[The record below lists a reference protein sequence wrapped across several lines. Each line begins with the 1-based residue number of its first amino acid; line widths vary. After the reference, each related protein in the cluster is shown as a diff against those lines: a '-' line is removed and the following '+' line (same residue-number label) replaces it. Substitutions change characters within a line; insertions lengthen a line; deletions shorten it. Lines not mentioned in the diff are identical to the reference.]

1 MAAIARL
8 SLFALDGPD
17 HHALAQFYAAITGW
31 TLNEED
37 AEDGGDWITLEN
49 DGGAT
54 LAFQRVDNFEP
65 PTWPSGG
72 HPQQAH
78 LDFDV
83 VDLDIGEQQVLAL
96 GARKAEFQPGK
107 TFRVFLDPVGH
118 PFCLVLIR

>member
-8 SLFALDGPD
+8 SLFALDCPD
-17 HHALAQFYAAITGW
+17 PHVLARFYSAITGW
-31 TLNEED
+31 RVEDEDLDEGGGWVTL
-37 AEDGGDWITLEN
+37 AN
-49 DGGAT
+49 DEGAT
-54 LAFQRVDNFEP
+54 LAFQRVDTFEP

-78 LDFDV
+78 VDFDV

>member
-8 SLFALDGPD
+8 SLFALDCPD
-17 HHALAQFYAAITGW
+17 HRALAQFYAAITGW
-31 TLNEED
+31 TPE
-37 AEDGGDWITLEN
+37 AEDLEEGGDWITLVN
-49 DGGAT
+49 DVGAT

-96 GARKAEFQPGK
+96 GARKAEFQPGE
-107 TFRVFLDPVGH
+107 TFRVYLDPAGH

>member
-8 SLFALDGPD
+8 SLFALDCPD
-17 HHALAQFYAAITGW
+17 PHALARFYAGITGW
-31 TLNEED
+31 RVENDDPEEVGEWVTL
-37 AEDGGDWITLEN
+37 AS

-65 PTWPSGG
+65 PTWPTGG

-78 LDFDV
+78 PDFDV
-83 VDLDIGEQQVLAL
+83 IDLDIGEQQVLAL
-96 GARKAEFQPGK
+96 GARKAEFQPGS

>member
-1 MAAIARL
+1 MT
-8 SLFALDGPD
+8 
-17 HHALAQFYAAITGW
+17 AITGW
-31 TLNEED
+31 TLEAED
-37 AEDGGDWITLEN
+37 VVDGGDWITLVN

-65 PTWPSGG
+65 PSWPSGG

-83 VDLDIGEQQVLAL
+83 LDLDIGEQQVLAL
-96 GARKAEFQPGK
+96 GARKAEFQPGE
-107 TFRVFLDPVGH
+107 TFRVYIDPAGH